1 MYSIGGRPAL
11 NIEDKLPFTGIMM
24 PRTAICVICAMLASI
39 AAALLLLAPS
49 PAIGQDEQPQLTS
62 EVTLGGALPEGAT
75 PLKVTATLKMLGGED
90 AVPGFKLLVH
100 AKYAGKP
107 HEKATCLT
115 SDKGTITITL
125 NTKADELRVFAFGD
139 YLIPDGWSNIPV
151 SALKADEPNAWELR
165 VRSLK
170 DVQITGRISLEGS
183 EAKPGRANV
192 SFAPLDV
199 AQDGSSRLFDQ
210 PISVLTDDEGRY
222 RVNLPTG
229 YYQTWSYW
237 TDRTTNDWVGYIKVE
252 NQVSVFADQTMNL
265 TLRRGPQLKGKVID
279 ARTGKGIAA
288 SIDLYSNLYLRQLR
302 NPSADGFHAD
312 AYDEEDNP
320 ILWPIGTFNFQAW
333 SINPDDF
340 TVVIKPQGSEAVTK
354 VIPNQSGSQLEGKE
368 IEWKLFTE
376 DMPQVDIKVTTHEQD
391 LPVMELDIKLLPKK
405 IDVPQHIQQTYSAG
419 ASTDADG
426 VARFLGLADGTY
438 EAFGASGTMFLG
450 EISVGDKAK
459 QQITLEFKIPFAYGS
474 VKLPD
479 GELCKNMVAFIKLV
493 KSDGREYGPYR
504 NDAFRDNPKLK
515 ERGMVFVPL
524 LDYGSTFK
532 VRFAAMTGGREFTD
546 DDWVEIENFNLVTD
560 ELEFKID
567 AEKGYKVDLTLKP
580 NPYYKKLKD

>member
-1 MYSIGGRPAL
+1 
-11 NIEDKLPFTGIMM
+11 M
-24 PRTAICVICAMLASI
+24 PRTAICVICAMLASV

-49 PAIGQDEQPQLTS
+49 PAIAQEAKPELKS
-62 EVTLGGALPEGAT
+62 EVTLGGVLPEGAK

-100 AKYAGKP
+100 AKFAGKP
-107 HEKATCLT
+107 HEKATCIT
-115 SDKGTITITL
+115 SDKGAIAITL
-125 NTKADELRVFAFGD
+125 NTKADDLRVFAFGD
-139 YLIPDGWSNIPV
+139 YIIPDGWSNIPV
-151 SALKADEPNAWELR
+151 STLKADEPNTWELR

-170 DVQITGRISLEGS
+170 DVRISGRVSIEGS
-183 EAKPGRANV
+183 ETRPGRANV

-199 AQDGSSRLFDQ
+199 GQDGSSRLFDH
-210 PISVLTDDEGRY
+210 PITVLTDDNGQY
-222 RVNLPTG
+222 SVNLPTG
-229 YYQTWSYW
+229 YYRAWSYW
-237 TDRTTNDWVGYIKVE
+237 TDRSTNDWIGYIKVE
-252 NQVSVFADQTMNL
+252 NQLPVFKDQTLNL

-312 AYDEEDNP
+312 AYDENDKP
-320 ILWPIGTFNFQAW
+320 VMWPIGTFNFQAW
-333 SINPDDF
+333 SIDPEDF

-354 VIPNQSGSQLEGKE
+354 VIPNQSASKLEGKE

-376 DMPQVDIKVTTHEQD
+376 DMRQVDIKVVTHEQD
-391 LPVMELDIKLLPKK
+391 LPVMDLDIKLLPKK

-426 VARFLGLADGTY
+426 IARFLGLANGTY
-438 EAFGASGTMFLG
+438 EAFGASGAMFLG
-450 EISVGDKAK
+450 EISVDDQAK

-493 KSDGREYGPYR
+493 KADGREYGPYR

-532 VRFAAMTGGREFTD
+532 LRFAAMTGGRAFTED
-546 DDWVEIENFNLVTD
+546 EWVEIENFNLVTD
-560 ELEFKID
+560 EIQIKVDDEKGFKI
-567 AEKGYKVDLTLKP
+567 DLTLKA
-580 NPYYKKLKD
+580 NPDYQKLAD